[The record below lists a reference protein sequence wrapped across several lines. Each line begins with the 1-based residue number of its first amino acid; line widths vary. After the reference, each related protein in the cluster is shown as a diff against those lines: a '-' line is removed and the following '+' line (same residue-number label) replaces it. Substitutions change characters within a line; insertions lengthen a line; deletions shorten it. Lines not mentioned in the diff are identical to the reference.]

1 MILETKNLVKTFPGV
16 KALHRVN
23 FQLEKGEIHAL
34 VGAHGSGKST
44 LAKLLAG
51 VYSKDSGS
59 IVYEGKSFDPESV
72 REAEQCGISAVLQE
86 VNMMFNLTVA
96 ENMFLERQPK
106 NMGFI
111 KWKEINKRTIEILK
125 RYNVE
130 IDVTQEIGM
139 YSVAVNQVVV
149 IARALELDA
158 KIYILDEPTSSLS
171 NEESAYIFK
180 EVRRIRDQGGS
191 IIFITHF
198 LDQVFEYCDRITVF
212 KEGKD
217 VGTWKVGDISREE
230 LEEKIG
236 ETEYPPVYDDF
247 AAVQDSPEREESL
260 NGYKLEFG
268 GSQVEVAG
276 LLKSGNMDLEDI
288 EFAVV
293 KDADKRDVIRES
305 CPVIKEP
312 EFSLERYPDF
322 EAAKD
327 MSESGSMEQ
336 TVAEAFLQALQV
348 KRGWL
353 TLLENVQTDSY
364 IAAYAKLFAI
374 ADSTAQVAKLS
385 SDLQGKVLLARL
397 LAANPAYVAVVKS
410 DGTVSLADLPDMQKF
425 IILLGVD
432 SVKIVVVPE
441 RVRRLLAEGES
452 IELRF

>member
-139 YSVAVNQVVV
+139 FSVAVNQVVI

-171 NEESAYIFK
+171 DEESEYIFK
-180 EVRRIRDQGGS
+180 ELRRIRDEGGS

-198 LDQVFEYCDRITVF
+198 LDQVFEYCDRVTVF

-236 ETEYPPVYDDF
+236 ETEFPPVYDDF
-247 AAVQDSPEREESL
+247 EVVENSEEREESL
-260 NGYKLEFG
+260 RGYKIDFDGTEA
-268 GSQVEVAG
+268 EVAG
-276 LLKSGNMDLEDI
+276 LLKSGKTELEDI
-288 EFAVV
+288 EFAVI
-293 KDADKRDVIRES
+293 KDADKREVIRES
-305 CPVIKEP
+305 CPVINEP

-322 EAAKD
+322 KVAKD
-327 MSESGSMEQ
+327 TGSSGQ
-336 TVAEAFLQALQV
+336 TVADVFLQALEV

-353 TLLENVQTDSY
+353 TLMEGEQTNGY

-374 ADSTAQVAKLS
+374 DDTGEQVDKLS
-385 SDLQGKVLLARL
+385 LQLQGKVLLARM
-397 LAANPAYVAVVKS
+397 LAANPAYVAVVRPE
-410 DGTVSLADLPDMQKF
+410 GMVSLSDLHSDQKF
-425 IILLGVD
+425 VVLLGAD
-432 SVKIVVVPE
+432 SVKILVVPE

-452 IELRF
+452 IELKF